1 METTTSAGDA
11 VELYQ
16 LQGVGLPEDVVAQL
30 RHAPF
35 RPGLEAIALLV
46 RHCHER
52 WDGRGY
58 PDGLAGEQIPLASRI
73 VALAGAVASRAS
85 IGLGPADGAFDPFLV
100 ARVEPAAFAGSRAAA

>member
-35 RPGLEAIALLV
+35 RPGLEAIAHTLV
-46 RHCHER
+46 YDAE
-52 WDGRGY
+52 
-58 PDGLAGEQIPLASRI
+58 LT
-73 VALAGAVASRAS
+73 
-85 IGLGPADGAFDPFLV
+85 ADLSLP
-100 ARVEPAAFAGSRAAA
+100 R